1 MIFINDI
8 NKRIREVIDV
18 QGVYVVSACRTAIG
32 SFGGSLTNISAP
44 KLGSITLNVSL
55 RRAKLEAVQVDEV
68 YMGCVLASGLGQ
80 NVARQIAL
88 NAGLPV
94 NVPAVTVNMVC
105 GSGMKSIVDGARAI
119 ASGDAEIVA
128 CGGTENM
135 SASPYLAQ
143 GQRWG
148 ARMGDATLTD
158 GMIRDGLWD
167 IFNDYHMGVTAEN
180 VAEQWKLSR
189 EELDEFAL
197 ASQQK
202 AFAAQK
208 SGRFEAE
215 IVPVEIKVKKET
227 KEFAVDEYPRVTTK
241 EALAKLRP
249 AFKDGGVVTA
259 GNASGINDGAAALI
273 LAGRAAVDRHGLK
286 PLARLLGW
294 GQVGVE
300 PSIMGIGPVE
310 ASRKALKKA
319 GLNMDDIDL
328 IECNEAFAAQS
339 VAVAKELEFDME
351 KVNVNGGAIALG
363 HPIGASGARIVVTL
377 LYELQKREAAK
388 KGLAALCIGG
398 GMGIA
403 TVFEKCQEG
412 NYA

>member
-1 MIFINDI
+1 
-8 NKRIREVIDV
+8 
-18 QGVYVVSACRTAIG
+18 
-32 SFGGSLTNISAP
+32 
-44 KLGSITLNVSL
+44 LGSIVLKEAL
-55 RRAKLEAVQVDEV
+55 RRAKLDAAQVDEV
-68 YMGCVLASGLGQ
+68 YMGCVLDSGLGQ
-80 NVARQIAL
+80 NVARQVAL
-88 NAGLPV
+88 GAGLPV
-94 NVPAVTVNMVC
+94 EAPAVTVNMVC
-105 GSGMKSIVDGARAI
+105 GSGMKSVVDGARAI
-119 ASGDAEIVA
+119 CSGDAEIIA

-135 SASPYLAQ
+135 SASPYFAP

-158 GMIRDGLWD
+158 GMVRDGLWD

-180 VAEQWKLSR
+180 VAEKWKLSR
-189 EELDEFAL
+189 EELDEFAF

-202 AFAAQK
+202 ASAAQK

-215 IVPVEIKVKKET
+215 IVPVEIKVKKEA
-227 KEFAVDEYPRVTTK
+227 KQFAVDEYPRDTSRD
-241 EALAKLRP
+241 ALAKLRP
-249 AFKDGGVVTA
+249 AFKESGVVTA

-273 LAGRAAVDRHGLK
+273 LAGRAAVEKHGLK

-310 ASRKALKKA
+310 ASHKALKKA
-319 GLNMDDIDL
+319 GLTMDDMDL
-328 IECNEAFAAQS
+328 IEANEAFAAQS
-339 VAVAKELEFDME
+339 VAVAKELEFDIE

-363 HPIGASGARIVVTL
+363 HPIGASGARIIVTL
-377 LYELQKREAAK
+377 LYELQKREAAR
-388 KGLAALCIGG
+388 KGLATLCIGG